1 MIPVQR
7 TSVVILAL
15 VAAGCGG
22 TTDHEP
28 LGAATVAAPG
38 SSQVSPAQATTTST
52 SLSTTHAAPPAARV
66 AAKVE
71 QAEPLPLRDWL
82 ALLGRTHRVDVR
94 MDPSIATR
102 PVATALPTTLSADH
116 IASALAEFDLLLGYT
131 RRGPDGAGLASV
143 QVMPRGGI
151 AGRQA
156 AAPGARAAAMPA
168 VESDPVLALQQI
180 QQELSSGDAAVRG
193 AALARSFD
201 LEAPLPASTLLAA
214 LHSDAAGE
222 VRLYALMALARH
234 PAVDANELRALA
246 EAAAFDADPAVRAH
260 AAEVTE
266 RIGSLGRID

>member
-15 VAAGCGG
+15 LAAGCGG
-22 TTDHEP
+22 TSDTEP
-28 LGAATVAAPG
+28 PGAAALAAPRP
-38 SSQVSPAQATTTST
+38 SQASPAQATAASMP
-52 SLSTTHAAPPAARV
+52 SSAAPAAGV
-66 AAKVE
+66 AATGQ
-71 QAEPLPLRDWL
+71 QAAPLPLRDWL
-82 ALLGRTHRVDVR
+82 ALLGRTHRLDVR

-102 PVATALPTTLSADH
+102 PVTTALPATRSADH

-131 RRGPDGAGLASV
+131 RRGSDGAGLISV

-151 AGRQA
+151 AGRQV
-156 AAPGARAAAMPA
+156 AAPGAREAAMPA
-168 VESDPVLALQQI
+168 VEPDPALTLQQI

-201 LEAPLPASTLLAA
+201 LEAPLPAPTLIAA

-234 PAVDANELRALA
+234 PAVDADALRTLA
-246 EAAAFDADPAVRAH
+246 EAAAFDADAAVRAH

-266 RIGSLGRID
+266 RIDSLGRID